1 MEQTTVIVFKIRQYG
16 QTFLRQIEG
25 TSAKFIAKFLSK
37 NSWDTY
43 VQGVP
48 TSFRWEV

>member
-1 MEQTTVIVFKIRQYG
+1 MEQTVIMFKIGQYG

>member
-1 MEQTTVIVFKIRQYG
+1 MEQTVIMFKIGQYG

-25 TSAKFIAKFLSK
+25 TSAKFIATFLSK

-48 TSFRWEV
+48 TIVRWEV